1 MLHASGMT
9 SKLKIAKAERA
20 GVIGQDFDEFL
31 KEEGI
36 DAEVEA
42 RAIKKVVATSKA
54 PRGGAVARGA
64 DEMKKLDTRV
74 RHVTKRGANLFA
86 ELGFPLSKAK
96 RLQAQSRKQINQ
108 AFARTSELTRVV

>member
-1 MLHASGMT
+1 MLQKPENTRAKR
-9 SKLKIAKAERA
+9 SKF
-20 GVIGQDFDEFL
+20 IGQDFDEFL
-31 KEEGI
+31 KAEGI
-36 DAEVEA
+36 NAEVEA
-42 RAIKKVVATSKA
+42 RALKKVAMA
-54 PRGGAVARGA
+54 
-64 DEMKKLDTRV
+64 DTRV